1 MHRKNEYNHTSK
13 AIWETLNKARFA
25 NEKLAWE
32 GEDQNEDDI
41 FFTPLE
47 SLVKAHSSGNG
58 SVVSNNQTHLMY
70 NGAKHV
76 TIVEQLTTHIK
87 L

>member
-1 MHRKNEYNHTSK
+1 
-13 AIWETLNKARFA
+13 
-25 NEKLAWE
+25 LAWE

-47 SLVKAHSSGNG
+47 SLVKVHSSGSG
-58 SVVSNNQTHLMY
+58 SLVSNNQTHLMY
-70 NGAKHV
+70 NGANHV
-76 TIVEQLTTHIK
+76 TIVEQLTSHIK